1 MERGCAR
8 RGGIRSQR
16 RNVKKTVFRVFL
28 VFIQLLVYN
37 FERDLSYMTSK
48 RPPNGIN
55 KALAKIRVRVEP
67 PIIWDL
73 ARSNG
78 ASAKTAKAAERVA
91 QDIWDFIEFL
101 SLMEKYKPKKTVAK
115 K

>member
-67 PIIWDL
+67 PII
-73 ARSNG
+73 
-78 ASAKTAKAAERVA
+78 
-91 QDIWDFIEFL
+91 
-101 SLMEKYKPKKTVAK
+101 
-115 K
+115 

>member
-8 RGGIRSQR
+8 SGGIRSQR
-16 RNVKKTVFRVFL
+16 RNVKKTVFPVFRVFL

-67 PIIWDL
+67 PII
-73 ARSNG
+73 
-78 ASAKTAKAAERVA
+78 
-91 QDIWDFIEFL
+91 
-101 SLMEKYKPKKTVAK
+101 
-115 K
+115 